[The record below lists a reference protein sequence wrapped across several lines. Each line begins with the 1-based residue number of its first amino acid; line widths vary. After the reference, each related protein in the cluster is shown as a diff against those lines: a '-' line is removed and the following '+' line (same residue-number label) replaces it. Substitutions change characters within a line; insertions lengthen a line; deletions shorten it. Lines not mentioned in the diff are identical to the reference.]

1 MDTKPFDNTLLPT
14 CPKLPN
20 IQYYNKSAPAKNK
33 NNEQAFI
40 ENMAK
45 SCGQVVTNSQQNC
58 LTSGNCDKY
67 TNDAFNGILDTN
79 NTIKES
85 VIRSPSNAATQIQYM
100 AVQLARARSRN
111 YDSNELNVSYSAI
124 SLKEIFKKFP
134 NLKPFLIVI
143 FFVSLYLLIYGF
155 FSSFDV
161 CLNILSNIQENV
173 SISYWLGLLVGLL
186 IPFVILT
193 VSFNNVMCNKVV
205 GEDKYDITNVPTT
218 DKKVNI
224 SATNKTLDIS
234 IITIFLVAIF
244 AFTALL
250 FILKKDQLG
259 EKLYT
264 GLICSV
270 FIIISILIYLFY
282 AMTPYF
288 VSANQKNILSKE
300 ESIKIFIDNLI
311 NDSKI
316 TSNKDVDT
324 KVNGLYIG
332 IVIFIFILSLI
343 FFSFKTNNSLNSSLK
358 NGFIGSFLNGFLGS
372 AAILIIPILWV
383 INYTIGMRY
392 FYIYPVLIIV
402 MRFIRYIGMF
412 CLYFVSNSDSYSNMK
427 DKFSP
432 ELSEEL
438 DNIKDYSPSWSLL
451 GIDFLKTYM
460 NMKGLSND
468 FSKKFV
474 NNNNT
479 QKNIAQ
485 DKYFSS
491 LLFFRFLLK
500 DNISENKSILIIPI
514 IILILTGIIGSTI
527 LYGVFNVQDIKE
539 TPYKLESVTYSQDNE
554 S

>member
-1 MDTKPFDNTLLPT
+1 MDTKPFDNNLLPK
-14 CPKLPN
+14 CPQLPN
-20 IQYYNKSAPAKNK
+20 IQYYNKSAPIKNK
-33 NNEQAFI
+33 NNEQIFI
-40 ENMAK
+40 ENMTK
-45 SCGQVVTNSQQNC
+45 SCENINMNNC
-58 LTSGNCDKY
+58 LNADCNKY
-67 TNDAFNGILDTN
+67 TIDAFNGNLQN
-79 NTIKES
+79 NADITTAVSADATK
-85 VIRSPSNAATQIQYM
+85 AATQIQYM
-100 AVQLARARSRN
+100 AVQLALARSRN
-111 YDSNELNVSYSAI
+111 YDSDSLNVSYSAI

-161 CLNILSNIQENV
+161 CLNILSNIQDNV

-186 IPFVILT
+186 VPFVILA

-205 GEDKYDITNVPTT
+205 GEDKYDITNVPTS
-218 DKKVNI
+218 DKKINV
-224 SATNKTLDIS
+224 SATNKTLDLS

-250 FILKKDQLG
+250 FILKKEQLG

-264 GLICSV
+264 GLICAV

-311 NDSKI
+311 NESKI

-332 IVIFIFILSLI
+332 IVIFIFILALI
-343 FFSFKTNNSLNSSLK
+343 FISFKTNSSVTNSLG
-358 NGFIGSFLNGFLGS
+358 NGMVGSFLNSFLNGFLGS

-402 MRFIRYIGMF
+402 MRFIRYIGTF
-412 CLYFVSNSDSYSNMK
+412 CLYFVSNSERYSDMK

-432 ELSEEL
+432 ELNEEL
-438 DNIKDYSPSWSLL
+438 DNIKDYTPSWSLL

-460 NMKGLSND
+460 NMQGLSND

-527 LYGVFNVQDIKE
+527 LYGVFSVQDIKE
-539 TPYKLESVTYSQDNE
+539 TPYKIEEVTYSNQ

>member
-1 MDTKPFDNTLLPT
+1 MDTKPFDNNLLPK
-14 CPKLPN
+14 CPTLPN
-20 IQYYNKSAPAKNK
+20 IQYYNKSAPIKNK
-33 NNEQAFI
+33 NNEQIFI
-40 ENMAK
+40 ENMTK
-45 SCGQVVTNSQQNC
+45 SCENINMNNC
-58 LTSGNCDKY
+58 LNADCNKY
-67 TNDAFNGILDTN
+67 TIDAFNGNLQN
-79 NTIKES
+79 NADITTAVSADATK
-85 VIRSPSNAATQIQYM
+85 AATQIQYM
-100 AVQLARARSRN
+100 AVQLALARSRN
-111 YDSNELNVSYSAI
+111 YDSDSLNVSYSAI

-161 CLNILSNIQENV
+161 CLNILSNIQDNV

-186 IPFVILT
+186 VPFVILA

-205 GEDKYDITNVPTT
+205 GEDKYDITNVPTS
-218 DKKVNI
+218 DKKINV
-224 SATNKTLDIS
+224 SATNKTLDLS

-250 FILKKDQLG
+250 FILKKEQLG

-264 GLICSV
+264 GLICAV

-311 NDSKI
+311 NESKI

-332 IVIFIFILSLI
+332 IVIFIFILALI
-343 FFSFKTNNSLNSSLK
+343 FISFKTNSSVTNSLG
-358 NGFIGSFLNGFLGS
+358 NGMVGSFLNSFLNGFLGS

-402 MRFIRYIGMF
+402 MRFIRYIGTF
-412 CLYFVSNSDSYSNMK
+412 CLYFVSNSERYSDMK

-432 ELSEEL
+432 ELNEEL
-438 DNIKDYSPSWSLL
+438 DNIKDYTPSWSLL

-460 NMKGLSND
+460 NMQGLSND

-527 LYGVFNVQDIKE
+527 LYGVFSVQDIKE
-539 TPYKLESVTYSQDNE
+539 TPYKIEEVTYSNQ

>member
-1 MDTKPFDNTLLPT
+1 MDTKPFDNNLLPK
-14 CPKLPN
+14 CPQLPN
-20 IQYYNKSAPAKNK
+20 IQYYNKSAPTKNK
-33 NNEQAFI
+33 NNELLFI
-40 ENMAK
+40 ENMNK
-45 SCGQVVTNSQQNC
+45 SCGNVDTNNC
-58 LTSGNCDKY
+58 LNTDCNKY
-67 TNDAFNGILDTN
+67 TIDAFNGNLQN
-79 NTIKES
+79 NADITS
-85 VIRSPSNAATQIQYM
+85 AVVSNPSKAATQIQYM
-100 AVQLARARSRN
+100 AAQLARARARN
-111 YDSNELNVSYSAI
+111 YDSNSLNVSYSAI
-124 SLKEIFKKFP
+124 SLKEIFNKFP
-134 NLKPFLIVI
+134 NLKPFLIII

-186 IPFVILT
+186 VPFVILA

-205 GEDKYDITNVPTT
+205 GEDKYDITNVPTS
-218 DKKVNI
+218 DKKINVN
-224 SATNKTLDIS
+224 ATNKTLDLS

-250 FILKKDQLG
+250 FILKKEQLG

-264 GLICSV
+264 GLICAV

-300 ESIKIFIDNLI
+300 ETIKIFIDNLI
-311 NDSKI
+311 NESKI

-332 IVIFIFILSLI
+332 IVIFIFILALI
-343 FFSFKTNNSLNSSLK
+343 FFAFKTNNSLNNSFK

-402 MRFIRYIGMF
+402 MRFIRYIGTF
-412 CLYFVSNSDSYSNMK
+412 CLYFLSNSERYSDMK

-432 ELSEEL
+432 ELVEEL

-460 NMKGLSND
+460 NMQGLSND

-514 IILILTGIIGSTI
+514 IILILTGIMGSTI

-539 TPYKLESVTYSQDNE
+539 TPYKLEEVTYSDQ

>member
-1 MDTKPFDNTLLPT
+1 MDTNAFNNNLLPT
-14 CPKLPN
+14 CPNLPN
-20 IQYYNKSAPAKNK
+20 IQYYNKSAPVKNI
-33 NNEQAFI
+33 NSEQIFI
-40 ENMAK
+40 ENMAT
-45 SCGQVVTNSQQNC
+45 SCGKVVTNSQNNC
-58 LTSGNCDKY
+58 LTPGNCDFY
-67 TNDAFNGILDTN
+67 TESAFNGTLADN
-79 NTIKES
+79 STIATAVTEN
-85 VIRSPSNAATQIQYM
+85 PTNAATQIQYM
-100 AVQLARARSRN
+100 AVQLARARARN

-161 CLNILSNIQENV
+161 CINILSNIQNNV

-186 IPFVILT
+186 VPFIILT

-218 DKKVNI
+218 DKKINI

-250 FILKKDQLG
+250 FILKKEQLG
-259 EKLYT
+259 DKLYT
-264 GLICSV
+264 ALICSV

-311 NDSKI
+311 NESKI

-332 IVIFIFILSLI
+332 IVIFIFILALI
-343 FFSFKTNNSLNSSLK
+343 FFSFKTNSSLSNSLG
-358 NGFIGSFLNGFLGS
+358 NGFLGSFLNGFLGS

-392 FYIYPVLIIV
+392 FYIYPILIIV

-412 CLYFVSNSDSYSNMK
+412 CLYFMSNSDRYSDMK
-427 DKFSP
+427 DNFSP
-432 ELSEEL
+432 ELNEEL

-451 GIDFLKTYM
+451 GIDILKTYM
-460 NMKGLSND
+460 NMKGLSNE

-474 NNNNT
+474 NNNNS

-539 TPYKLESVTYSQDNE
+539 TPYKLETVTYSNDNQ